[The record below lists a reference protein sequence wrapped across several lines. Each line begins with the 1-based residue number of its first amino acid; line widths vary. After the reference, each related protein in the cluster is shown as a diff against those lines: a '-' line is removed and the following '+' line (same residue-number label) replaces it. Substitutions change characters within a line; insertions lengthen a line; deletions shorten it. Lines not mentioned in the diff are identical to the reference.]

1 MKNKDTEVRTQESG
15 IEVIRWGII
24 GAGNISST
32 FATALNSMR
41 DVKLAAVASRN
52 LNRAE
57 EFAKKFGIDKAYG
70 SYEEL
75 AADPEIDVI
84 YIGTPHPEHK
94 ENAALCIKHGK
105 AVLCEK
111 SFTLNEK
118 DSLYLTTLAA
128 EHRVFLMEAMWTK
141 FLPVTRKVKEWL
153 KEGRIGELRHIR
165 ASFGFYTEFNPDSRL
180 YNPELGGGALLDVG
194 VYPITYVIHMV
205 DCLPEQ
211 VLSSAVIGK
220 TGVDERNVILM
231 KFPQG
236 ILAELSS
243 AVSAE
248 IGYDAEMIGDKG
260 RIYVPRFWCAEEAM
274 LYNSRNELEETIE
287 FPFQVNGYVHEA
299 EEVNRCLREGLLESK
314 LLPLKDTLSIM
325 RIMDG
330 IRSEWGLKYP
340 GESDI

>member
-1 MKNKDTEVRTQESG
+1 MKNKDTEIRTQESG

-299 EEVNRCLREGLLESK
+299 EEVNRCLREGLLEST

-340 GESDI
+340 EEFDI

>member
-165 ASFGFYTEFNPDSRL
+165 ASFGFHTEFNPDSRL

-340 GESDI
+340 EEFDI

>member
-1 MKNKDTEVRTQESG
+1 MKNKDTEIRTQESG

-248 IGYDAEMIGDKG
+248 IGYDAEIIGDKG

-299 EEVNRCLREGLLESK
+299 EEVNRCLREGLLEST